1 MKLII
6 SDNRMLSADEAMRVL
21 AYFPA
26 ARRAEILQYR
36 RERDRVRSIVAEAA
50 ARVEI
55 MQKLGLKNQVIR
67 IVRGESGK
75 PRLDCA
81 SGPASVSACA
91 FGSAPSFYFNLSH
104 SGELSVCAADESEVG
119 VDAEMV
125 RPVRYDPI
133 AARCFSAR
141 EREELREAPTPLAV
155 FFRIWTEKES
165 ILKQRGTGLG
175 GAFGRLSAL
184 ETAMDGQDALPAYHV
199 QTFALPAD
207 MGTLFSFREGEI
219 LPQDPSYV
227 LSVCTARRVTA
238 VAEFLSA
245 QALLQKFR
253 ELCEARM

>member
-6 SDNRMLSADEAMRVL
+6 SDNRMLSADEAMRIL

-55 MQKLGLKNQVIR
+55 MQKLGLKNQAIR
-67 IVRGESGK
+67 IVRGENGK
-75 PRLDCA
+75 PRLDCDC
-81 SGPASVSACA
+81 ACA
-91 FGSAPSFYFNLSH
+91 LSSAPSFYFNLSH

-125 RPVRYDPI
+125 RPVRYAPI

-141 EREELREAPTPLAV
+141 EREELRKAPAPLAV
-155 FFRIWTEKES
+155 FFRIWTAKES

-184 ETAMDGQDALPAYHV
+184 ETAMDAQDASPAYHV

-219 LPQDPSYV
+219 LPHDPSYV
-227 LSVCTARRVTA
+227 LSVCTARRVNA
-238 VAEFLSA
+238 VAECFSA